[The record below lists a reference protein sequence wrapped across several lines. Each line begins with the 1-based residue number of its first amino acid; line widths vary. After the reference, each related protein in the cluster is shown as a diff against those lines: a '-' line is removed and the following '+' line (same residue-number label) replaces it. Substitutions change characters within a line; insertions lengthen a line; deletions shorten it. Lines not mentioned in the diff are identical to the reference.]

1 MAKITKKQEQQFL
14 NLTALY
20 HELIR
25 AKHFNKRDDFDNI
38 ISQIREE
45 VKEDDEK

>member
-14 NLTALY
+14 NLTTLY

-25 AKHFNKRDDFDNI
+25 AKHFNRRDEFEDI
-38 ISQIREE
+38 ITRIRNE
-45 VKEDDEK
+45 VKEDEQK